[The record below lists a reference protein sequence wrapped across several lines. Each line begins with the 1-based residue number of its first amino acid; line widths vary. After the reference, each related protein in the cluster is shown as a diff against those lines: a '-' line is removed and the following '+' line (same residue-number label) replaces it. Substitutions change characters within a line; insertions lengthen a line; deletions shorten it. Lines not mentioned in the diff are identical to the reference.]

1 MIKMT
6 IHEAL
11 GRLCK
16 ATNKFGLYLSFDE
29 EEFTPEEAQK
39 ACPFLDFTDNIQ
51 DNIDTSDYQAYA
63 DGYMF
68 VLCDTEEECQLL
80 FESVV
85 GDEGP
90 TKTNPY
96 NGDCRVFC
104 LIINDKGE
112 TENTNT

>member
-11 GRLCK
+11 SRLCK
-16 ATNKFGLYLSFDE
+16 ATGKYGLYLSFDPS
-29 EEFTPEEAQK
+29 EEFSPQDHQE
-39 ACPFLDFTDNIQ
+39 ACPFLDLSDVASDNE
-51 DNIDTSDYQAYA
+51 DWQALM
-63 DGYMF
+63 DEHMF
-68 VLCDTEEECQLL
+68 VLCEDYEECYRL

-96 NGDCRVFC
+96 NGDCRVFAMT
-104 LIINDKGE
+104 INNNGE
-112 TENTNT
+112 IENTNT